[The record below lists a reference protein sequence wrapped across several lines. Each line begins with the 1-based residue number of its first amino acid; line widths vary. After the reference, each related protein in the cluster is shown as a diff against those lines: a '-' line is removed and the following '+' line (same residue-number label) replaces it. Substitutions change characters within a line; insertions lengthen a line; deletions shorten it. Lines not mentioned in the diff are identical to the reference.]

1 MNLRTISIWTTAVMW
16 LLTVV
21 LLTLSFFYDLPKDN
35 LDESIT
41 MVIKG
46 LPIVF
51 MFSGCPLIGSLI
63 ITVSLKYRMPILM
76 LFVSTIV
83 YGFLYILIAFII
95 FSVRVGDVCGMLLN
109 VGILSLPIMIPVW
122 IIALVIDYHKK
133 NPLTPSEP

>member
-1 MNLRTISIWTTAVMW
+1 MLLSI
-16 LLTVV
+16 VV

-63 ITVSLKYRMPILM
+63 IAMTLKYRVPIFI

-83 YGFLYILIAFII
+83 YGFLYIIVAFII

-122 IIALVIDYHKK
+122 IATLLLDRQYRKK
-133 NPLTPSEP
+133 TPSTPSEP

>member
-1 MNLRTISIWTTAVMW
+1 ML

-63 ITVSLKYRMPILM
+63 IAVSLKYRMPILM

>member
-1 MNLRTISIWTTAVMW
+1 MW